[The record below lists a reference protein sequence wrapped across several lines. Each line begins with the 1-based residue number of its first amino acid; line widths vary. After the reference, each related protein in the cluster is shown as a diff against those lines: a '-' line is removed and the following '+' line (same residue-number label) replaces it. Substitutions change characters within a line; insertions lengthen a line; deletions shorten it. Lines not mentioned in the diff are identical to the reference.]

1 MLQPIVLLIKDKP
14 AHRAGLGYNIKAEG
28 VHVLE
33 ANKRE
38 DAVLQR
44 LETLPDLIV

>member
-1 MLQPIVLLIKDKP
+1 MLQPIVLLIKDKT
-14 AHRAGLGYNIKAEG
+14 AHSAGLGYNIKAEG

>member
-1 MLQPIVLLIKDKP
+1 MPQPIVLLFKDKP
-14 AHRAGLGYNIKAEG
+14 AHRAVLGYNIKAEG

-33 ANKRE
+33 ADKRE
-38 DAVLQR
+38 DAILQP